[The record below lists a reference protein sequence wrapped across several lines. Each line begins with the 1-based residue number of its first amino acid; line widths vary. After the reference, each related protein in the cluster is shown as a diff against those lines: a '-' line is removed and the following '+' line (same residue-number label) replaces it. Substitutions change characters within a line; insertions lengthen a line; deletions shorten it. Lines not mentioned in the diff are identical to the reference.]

1 MTATCFIV
9 PASLNTTR
17 SASTTVVA
25 DADVSPSIMFNSAV
39 VTVAP
44 SSISS
49 SASDIPALPIVSVP
63 DMSTLPFMSIVV
75 AANCISVS
83 AIRSSCPSV
92 LEWIYI
98 AVSRNCN
105 FSVEAISRS
114 SENSK

>member
-9 PASLNTTR
+9 PSSLNTTR

-25 DADVSPSIMFNSAV
+25 DADVSPSMIFNSAV

-44 SSISS
+44 SSTSS
-49 SASDIPALPIVSVP
+49 SASDIPAPPIVSVP
-63 DMSTLPFMSIVV
+63 EISTLPLMSIVV
-75 AANCISVS
+75 AANCISLS
-83 AIRSSCPSV
+83 ATRSNCPSV
-92 LEWIYI
+92 LELMYI

-105 FSVEAISRS
+105 FSAVARSMS